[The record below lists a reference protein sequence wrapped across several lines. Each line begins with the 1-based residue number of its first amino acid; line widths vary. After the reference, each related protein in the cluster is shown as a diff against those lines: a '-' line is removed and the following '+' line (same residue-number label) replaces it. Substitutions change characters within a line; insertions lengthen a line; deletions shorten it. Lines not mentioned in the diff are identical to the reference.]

1 MACDKL
7 QIQVQD
13 GAQSGE
19 KIMVLDGF
27 LNAETAFRFADL
39 VRRQQPVILVIDMSL
54 VPSIDSSGL
63 GVLIGIYV
71 SFEKAGKRLLLV
83 GVNDRILELFRTC
96 KVEDVFTRCPTLAD
110 AEQAI
115 SKPPAEAPVPSA

>member
-7 QIQVQD
+7 QIQVCD
-13 GAQSGE
+13 GVQPGE
-19 KIMVLDGF
+19 KIMLLDGF

-39 VRRQQPVILVIDMSL
+39 VRQQQPATLVMDMSL

-71 SFEKAGKRLLLV
+71 SFEKSARRLFLV
-83 GVNDRILELFRTC
+83 GVNDRILEVFRTC
-96 KVEDVFTRCPTLAD
+96 KVDDVFTRCPTVAD
-110 AEQAI
+110 AEQALAT
-115 SKPPAEAPVPSA
+115 PPAAASVPSA

>member
-7 QIQVQD
+7 QIQVCE
-13 GAQSGE
+13 GTLPGE
-19 KIMVLDGF
+19 KVMVLDGF

-39 VRRQQPVILVIDMSL
+39 VRQQKPAILVVDMTL

-71 SFEKAGKRLLLV
+71 SFEKNTRRLLLA

-96 KVEDVFTRCPTLAD
+96 KVEEVFARYASVRD
-110 AEQAI
+110 AEQALTAA
-115 SKPPAEAPVPSA
+115 PVEAPVPLP

>member
-7 QIQVQD
+7 QIQVCD
-13 GAQSGE
+13 GVQPGE
-19 KIMVLDGF
+19 KIMLLDGF

-39 VRRQQPVILVIDMSL
+39 VRQQQPATLVMDMSL

-71 SFEKAGKRLLLV
+71 SFEKSVRRLVLV

-96 KVEDVFTRCPTLAD
+96 KVDDVFTRCPTVAD
-110 AEQAI
+110 AEQALA
-115 SKPPAEAPVPSA
+115 S